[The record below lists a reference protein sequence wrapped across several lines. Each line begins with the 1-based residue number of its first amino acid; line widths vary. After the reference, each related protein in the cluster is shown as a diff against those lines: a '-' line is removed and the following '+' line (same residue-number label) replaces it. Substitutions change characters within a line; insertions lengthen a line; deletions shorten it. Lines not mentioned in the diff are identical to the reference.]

1 MSDTG
6 NTKDCHPQIFR
17 FLHLK
22 NVTWQTYL
30 ISFTVQYCF
39 LFHFVCLE
47 LRCFTRLISS
57 NLTNH
62 YWSTLMKKLMQ
73 TYIIIISGSIL
84 NVSTV
89 HLNGICHLIWC
100 YLSKPVLGRHHVLS
114 WHYSIFPEGVSA
126 YTGFT
131 FWTPIS

>member
-1 MSDTG
+1 MADTG
-6 NTKDCHPQIFR
+6 NTKDCHPQIFW

-22 NVTWQTYL
+22 TWLDKL
-30 ISFTVQYCF
+30 IWLVSSTDYCF
-39 LFHFVCLE
+39 VFHFVCIE
-47 LRCFTRLISS
+47 LVSLVWFLQIWPII
-57 NLTNH
+57 N
-62 YWSTLMKKLMQ
+62 YWSPLMTKLMQ

-114 WHYSIFPEGVSA
+114 WHYSIFPKGVCLIQVSH
-126 YTGFT
+126 FELL
-131 FWTPIS
+131 